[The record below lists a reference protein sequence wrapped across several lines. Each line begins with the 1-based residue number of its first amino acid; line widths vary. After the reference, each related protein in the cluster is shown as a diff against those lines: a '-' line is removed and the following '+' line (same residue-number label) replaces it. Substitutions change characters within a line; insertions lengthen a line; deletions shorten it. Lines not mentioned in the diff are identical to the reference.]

1 MIKMVACS
9 FYNTLI
15 DKEDA
20 IAMSTM
26 LEIDKIR
33 NKNIKFVVLTNRSI
47 NEVLYYNKDFPFI
60 DYIISFNSNCIL
72 DVNKNK
78 IIYKDYLNK
87 SKIREILNKY
97 KDRKIYLY
105 SDNKILDR
113 TNYTDFN
120 IYKIE
125 IELKKK
131 DLKNLNSNYSVF
143 KYRNKTYLE
152 VNSNNNYIGMMKLLK
167 SLGIAKEEVLLI
179 IGNESEKGLIN
190 LIPNTYIIGNSPKSL
205 KEMNVKKTSS
215 NNFKGVEKVIK
226 KNIKNSF
233 TLK

>member
-60 DYIISFNSNCIL
+60 DYIISFNGNCIL

>member
-60 DYIISFNSNCIL
+60 DYIISFNGNCIL

-87 SKIREILNKY
+87 SNIREILNKY

-152 VNSNNNYIGMMKLLK
+152 INSNNDYIGMKKLLK
-167 SLGIAKEEVLLI
+167 SLGITKEEVLLI

-226 KNIKNSF
+226 KI
-233 TLK
+233 

>member
-60 DYIISFNSNCIL
+60 DYIISFNGNCIL

-226 KNIKNSF
+226 KI
-233 TLK
+233 

>member
-1 MIKMVACS
+1 MIKMIACS

-26 LEIDKIR
+26 LEIDRIR
-33 NKNIKFVVLTNRSI
+33 NKNIKFVVLTNRSV
-47 NEVLYYNKDFPFI
+47 NEVLYYDKDFPFI
-60 DYIISFNSNCIL
+60 DYIISFNGNYIL

-78 IIYKDYLNK
+78 IIYKKYLEKNY
-87 SKIREILNKY
+87 IEEILTKY
-97 KDRKIYLY
+97 KDNNIYLY
-105 SDNKILDR
+105 SDNRVLNR
-113 TNYTDFN
+113 TNYAEFE

-131 DLKNLNSNYSVF
+131 DLKKLNSNYSIF

-152 VNSNNNYIGMMKLLK
+152 INSNNYNSGMIKLLD
-167 SLGIAKEEVLLI
+167 SLGISKEEVLLI

-205 KEMNVKKTSS
+205 KEMNAKKTSS

-226 KNIKNSF
+226 KI
-233 TLK
+233 

>member
-226 KNIKNSF
+226 KI
-233 TLK
+233 